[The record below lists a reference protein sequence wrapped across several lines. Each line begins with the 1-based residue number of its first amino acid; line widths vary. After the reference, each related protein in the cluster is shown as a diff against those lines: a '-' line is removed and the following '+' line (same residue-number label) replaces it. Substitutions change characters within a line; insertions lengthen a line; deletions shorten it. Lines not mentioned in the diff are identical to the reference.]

1 MSLDVAAFRAAYPPF
16 ADSKRYPDARITYWL
31 DFAAVM
37 VNSHRWQRSG
47 LQDYGQGLLTAHYL
61 TMMERYDAATG
72 AYSLPT
78 GTASGATTSQSQSAD
93 GVSWSEGYDASAYD
107 GDGQLASTAYGRQFL
122 DLRALIGAG
131 GMQL

>member
-1 MSLDVAAFRAAYPPF
+1 MSMDVSTFRTAYPPF
-16 ADSKRYPDARITYWL
+16 ADVTQYPDARISYWL
-31 DFAAVM
+31 DFSAIM
-37 VNSHRWQRSG
+37 VSGRRWQISG

-61 TMMERYDAATG
+61 QTMERYDAATG

-78 GTASGATTSQSQSAD
+78 GGGSGAATSQSQSAD
-93 GVSWSEGYDASAYD
+93 GVSWSEGYDASAYN

>member
-16 ADSKRYPDARITYWL
+16 DSTRYPDARVSYWL

-37 VNSHRWQRSG
+37 VNSRRWQRSG

-61 TMMERYDAATG
+61 QTMERYDAASD

-78 GTASGATTSQSQSAD
+78 GGGSGAATSQSQSAD

-107 GDGQLASTAYGRQFL
+107 GGGQLGSTTYGRQFL

>member
-16 ADSKRYPDARITYWL
+16 ADATQYPDARVTYWL

-37 VNSHRWQRSG
+37 VNSRRWQRSG
-47 LQDYGQGLLTAHYL
+47 LQDYGQGLLAAHYL
-61 TMMERYDAATG
+61 TVMERYDAASG
-72 AYSLPT
+72 AYSLPSGT
-78 GTASGATTSQSQSAD
+78 GSGAATSQSQSAD
-93 GVSWSEGYDASAYD
+93 GVSWSEGYDAGAYA

-122 DLRALIGAG
+122 DLRALVGAG

>member
-1 MSLDVAAFRAAYPPF
+1 MSMDVAAFRAAYPPF
-16 ADSKRYPDARITYWL
+16 ADATRYPDARITYWL

-37 VNSHRWQRSG
+37 VNSRRWQRSD

-61 TMMERYDAATG
+61 QTMERYDAASG

-78 GTASGATTSQSQSAD
+78 GTASGAVTSQSQSAD
-93 GVSWSEGYDASAYD
+93 GVSWSEGYDASAYAS
-107 GDGQLASTAYGRQFL
+107 DGQLATTVYGRQFL